1 MKLYEFE
8 CPANFVRDCEKLF
21 SKKSYPEYIEKEIYK
36 VSPII
41 QRRLTVFGKGSSYIL
56 AKI

>member
-21 SKKSYPEYIEKEIYK
+21 SKKSYPEYIEKEMYK
-36 VSPII
+36 KFLLLFRDV
-41 QRRLTVFGKGSSYIL
+41 
-56 AKI
+56 